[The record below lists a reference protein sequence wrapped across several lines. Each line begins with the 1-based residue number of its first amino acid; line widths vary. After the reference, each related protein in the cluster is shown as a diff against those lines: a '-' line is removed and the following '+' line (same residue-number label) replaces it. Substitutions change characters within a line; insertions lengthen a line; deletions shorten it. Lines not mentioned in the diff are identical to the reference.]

1 MRVLLIEDDERLAD
15 ALTTAL
21 VERGHPVERV
31 SRADE
36 GLRRKD
42 RADFVLLDLG
52 LPDMDGLEMLR
63 QLRRVSAVPVIVLT
77 ARGDERTVLQGLGQ
91 GADDYLTKPFRV
103 RELLAR
109 MDAVRRRAGHG
120 SRPGRESAPGSGS
133 RERDVGDVHIDL
145 ASRTVTVAGREVA
158 LTAREFDV
166 LALLARTPGVVRS
179 RQEIMDAVWG
189 DAFLAVSRSLDV
201 HVWGIRTKTG
211 RPDLIRTLRG
221 VGYRLGG

>member
-15 ALTTAL
+15 ALVTAL
-21 VERGHPVERV
+21 AERGHPVERV
-31 SRADE
+31 RRADE
-36 GLRRKD
+36 GLRCKD

-63 QLRRVSAVPVIVLT
+63 RLRRVSTVPVIVLT
-77 ARGDERTVLQGLGQ
+77 ARDDERTVLQGLSR
-91 GADDYLTKPFRV
+91 GADDYLTKPFRI

-109 MDAVRRRAGHG
+109 MEAVRRRVGPMQPR
-120 SRPGRESAPGSGS
+120 SRAAEPVPESV
-133 RERDVGDVHIDL
+133 DVGDVRIGL
-145 ASRTVTVAGREVA
+145 ARRTVTVAGRDVA

-201 HVWGIRTKTG
+201 HVCGIRTKTG
-211 RPDLIRTLRG
+211 RPELIRTLRG
-221 VGYRLGG
+221 VGYRLDG

>member
-120 SRPGRESAPGSGS
+120 SR
-133 RERDVGDVHIDL
+133 
-145 ASRTVTVAGREVA
+145 
-158 LTAREFDV
+158 
-166 LALLARTPGVVRS
+166 
-179 RQEIMDAVWG
+179 
-189 DAFLAVSRSLDV
+189 
-201 HVWGIRTKTG
+201 
-211 RPDLIRTLRG
+211 
-221 VGYRLGG
+221 

>member
-31 SRADE
+31 RRADE

-52 LPDMDGLEMLR
+52 LPDMDGLDMLR

-77 ARGDERTVLQGLGQ
+77 ARGDERTVLQGLST
-91 GADDYLTKPFRV
+91 GADDYLTKPFRIK
-103 RELLAR
+103 ELLAR
-109 MDAVRRRAGHG
+109 MDAVRRRVGQPG
-120 SRPGRESAPGSGS
+120 PPGREPRAA
-133 RERDVGDVHIDL
+133 EAQELDVGDVHIDL
-145 ASRTVTVAGREVA
+145 ASRTVTVAGHEVA

-166 LALLARTPGVVRS
+166 LGLLARTPGVVRS

>member
-52 LPDMDGLEMLR
+52 LPDMDGLDMLR

-77 ARGDERTVLQGLGQ
+77 ARGDERTVLQGLSQ
-91 GADDYLTKPFRV
+91 GADDYLTKPFRIK
-103 RELLAR
+103 ELLAR
-109 MDAVRRRAGHG
+109 MDAVGRRAGQA
-120 SRPGRESAPGSGS
+120 RPPGREPRAAA
-133 RERDVGDVHIDL
+133 RELDVGDVHIDL
-145 ASRTVTVAGREVA
+145 ASRTVTVAGCEVA

-166 LALLARTPGVVRS
+166 LGLLARTPGVVRS